1 MRFATRK
8 VHADE
13 TWGQLLD
20 YDLILYLIRE
30 IVFNDPT
37 KNCQIRGNRNQWVGL
52 PPSKSL
58 FHTPDGCG
66 LPIGNL
72 TSQLFSNVY
81 LSKLD
86 DFVKRTLRVKHY
98 GRYVDD
104 FFIVGTDRAKLMQLV
119 PVIRNF
125 LKEELGLML
134 HPDKIYLQEVTK
146 GVNFLGANIKPYRR
160 YLVNKTKRRINRQ
173 MRSAV
178 YRPSRLMVA
187 TVNSYLG
194 YMRHLSC
201 QNYIRKLVE
210 RNQWLLERGRF
221 TPYYKKFI
229 PFKKPA
235 DPSSDPMM

>member
-1 MRFATRK
+1 
-8 VHADE
+8 
-13 TWGQLLD
+13 
-20 YDLILYLIRE
+20 
-30 IVFNDPT
+30 
-37 KNCQIRGNRNQWVGL
+37 
-52 PPSKSL
+52 
-58 FHTPDGCG
+58 
-66 LPIGNL
+66 
-72 TSQLFSNVY
+72 
-81 LSKLD
+81 
-86 DFVKRTLRVKHY
+86 
-98 GRYVDD
+98 
-104 FFIVGTDRAKLMQLV
+104 MQLV

-194 YMRHLSC
+194 YMRHLNC